1 MATKPKSTTAL
12 TTTDIPFVIEGLR
25 KLALQRDTLK
35 KYALI
40 AESAE
45 EAEDGE
51 DEAEYNGKSSAE
63 LTADIDYIRGLL
75 VTLGDTRSLVLKS
88 ERKAKP
94 AKGKAKASKKPA
106 KAKATAKA

>member
-1 MATKPKSTTAL
+1 MATKPKTAL

-35 KYALI
+35 KYALV

-51 DEAEYNGKSSAE
+51 EVEYNGKSSTE

-75 VTLGDTRSLVLKS
+75 ATLGDTKALVLKS
-88 ERKAKP
+88 EREAKAKKT
-94 AKGKAKASKKPA
+94 AKAKAKASKKPA
-106 KAKATAKA
+106 KTSVKA